1 MKQYFL
7 RMAGSALLLSLF
19 ATCAMAQEDSK
30 DKDKSKLGK
39 NDMLII
45 KSKEEKDAKVVIEIK
60 GGEVTVNG
68 KPLDEYKDDNV
79 TIRRSKEFG
88 GVAIASGSRF
98 RASGATNWNADNNMN
113 MELSRLD
120 MFNDNKAFLGVT
132 TDKAD
137 DGAKI
142 SSVSEKSAAE
152 KAGLKKGD
160 VITKINDIKVENQQG
175 LTEAIGKFKPEDK
188 VTVTIKRDGKEQKI
202 AATLGKRAGGYA
214 VNMAPYNAFNY
225 SYSINGHGRLGLKA
239 QETEDGKGLKVLDVD
254 DESNAAEAGIKEG
267 DIITE
272 FDGTAVN
279 DIDKLR
285 ELSKTAMSKPSF
297 KVKVNRNGK
306 TEDITV
312 KIPKNLKTT
321 NL

>member
-19 ATCAMAQEDSK
+19 ATGAMAQEDSK

-45 KSKEEKDAKVVIEIK
+45 KPKAEKDAKVVIEIK
-60 GGEVTVNG
+60 GGDVTVNG
-68 KPLDEYKDDNV
+68 KPLSEFKDDDV
-79 TIRRSKEFG
+79 TIRRSKEFNN
-88 GVAIASGSRF
+88 VAIASGSRF
-98 RASGATNWNADNNMN
+98 RVGGATNWNADNNMA
-113 MELSRLD
+113 LSRLD
-120 MFNDNKAFLGVT
+120 FFNDNKAFLGVT

-160 VITKINDIKVENQQG
+160 IITKINDIKVENQEG

-188 VTVTIKRDGKEQKI
+188 ITITIKREGKEQKI
-202 AATLGKRAGGYA
+202 SATLGKRSGGYS
-214 VNMAPYNAFNY
+214 VDMAPYNAFNY
-225 SYSINGHGRLGLKA
+225 NYSIGGHGRLGLKA
-239 QETEDGKGLKVLDVD
+239 QEMEDSKGLKVLDVD
-254 DESNAAEAGIKEG
+254 DESIADESGIKEG

-306 TEDITV
+306 SEDITV